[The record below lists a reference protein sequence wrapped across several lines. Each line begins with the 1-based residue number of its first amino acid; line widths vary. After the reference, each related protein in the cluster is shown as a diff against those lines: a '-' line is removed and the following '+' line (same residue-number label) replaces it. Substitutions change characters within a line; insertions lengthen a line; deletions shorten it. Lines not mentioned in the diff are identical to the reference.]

1 MKREVK
7 GKIDRLLKCKRRL
20 QLCKNFTYKKVH
32 NSKKCTALLS
42 NSPIIFLI
50 FFKPTT
56 GGAVQDE
63 AMACVG

>member
-7 GKIDRLLKCKRRL
+7 GEKDRLLKCKL
-20 QLCKNFTYKKVH
+20 QMQLCKNFTYKKVH

-42 NSPIIFLI
+42 YSPIIFLI
-50 FFKPTT
+50 SFKPTT
-56 GGAVQDE
+56 GREVKDE